1 MWRRLSI
8 ALVSLSSV
16 AISAADKIQ
25 PLNIKVGLWEVTPI
39 VTATEQMPIPSSLL
53 EKLTPEQRARVEE
66 RMNARSSQPAKA
78 NTYKHCLTQEE
89 LDKGAS
95 FGERPKACAPTI
107 VSSTSS
113 KIDLRLACVEN
124 GVKWEA
130 KAHFEAIDSEKVRGR
145 IESSATGGDHTMNSD
160 STFTAKW
167 IGPVC
172 GTTK

>member
-1 MWRRLSI
+1 
-8 ALVSLSSV
+8 
-16 AISAADKIQ
+16 
-25 PLNIKVGLWEVTPI
+25 
-39 VTATEQMPIPSSLL
+39 
-53 EKLTPEQRARVEE
+53 
-66 RMNARSSQPAKA
+66 MNARSSQPAKA

-89 LDKGAS
+89 LDKGTS
-95 FGERPKACAPTI
+95 FGQSEKACAPTI

-113 KIDLRLACVEN
+113 KIDLRLECAEN

-130 KAHFEAIDSEKVRGR
+130 KAHFEAIDSEKVTGR

-172 GTTK
+172 STTK